1 MKRKRKRNIGI
12 LTLIIVISK
21 IVETTTNFKYL
32 IRYLD
37 KVIRP
42 LALVLPKIN
51 EYVKTFKVRD
61 GDKDKSNKL
70 MSFRIDDEKLLE
82 KFKTI

>member
-1 MKRKRKRNIGI
+1 M
-12 LTLIIVISK
+12 IIVISK

-42 LALVLPKIN
+42 LDLVLPKIS
-51 EYVKTFKVRD
+51 ELVLKHL
-61 GDKDKSNKL
+61 KL
-70 MSFRIDDEKLLE
+70 EMEIKI
-82 KFKTI
+82 KAIN

>member
-1 MKRKRKRNIGI
+1 M
-12 LTLIIVISK
+12 IIVTSK
-21 IVETTTNFKYL
+21 IVKTTTNFKYL

-42 LALVLPKIN
+42 LALVLPKIS